1 MFLRRDLPPVAE
13 RKQGNETRQIG
24 GVAVTNPLWFAPL
37 AAISMAPV
45 RDFYR
50 ELGAGLTHTEMIS
63 CAGLLH
69 GNRVTRKMLPREG
82 ESPLV
87 LQIFGDSPEEIARGA
102 EEALR
107 YGALPEAVEV
117 NMACPV
123 RKVMRRKEGAALLN
137 YPKIAGAMIK
147 SLQPLGIPV
156 WGKIRLCGPGQPL
169 ETEEFCEVLL
179 EAGAMHIS
187 VHGRTPA
194 QKYAGSSN
202 RDEVG
207 AIAVRF
213 PGYISGSG
221 DVYTPED
228 VRDYL
233 RRGCVGVLLARG
245 VICNPFLFPQALKI
259 LGYPVEETLANPS
272 LRFRVQ
278 ALLHLAE
285 RMVAEEGEKAAVV
298 LLKRFL
304 GGIFR
309 GLSGAVELRRTIGS
323 IKDWPSLEK
332 VVREW
337 ELFISERGEHYGGTA
352 GAYGTESSAGG
363 RNSSGEKR

>member
-1 MFLRRDLPPVAE
+1 MPARTVMDNQKV
-13 RKQGNETRQIG
+13 IG
-24 GVAVTNPLWFAPL
+24 GVRVANPLWFAPL

-45 RDFYR
+45 RRFYR
-50 ELGAGLTHTEMIS
+50 ELGAGLTHTEMVS

-87 LQIFGDSPEEIARGA
+87 LQIFGDSPEEIARGT

-107 YGALPEAVEV
+107 HGAPPEAIEI

-123 RKVMRRKEGAALLN
+123 RKVMRRNEGAALLK
-137 YPKIAGAMIK
+137 YPKIAAAMMN
-147 SLQPLGIPV
+147 SLRPLGIPL
-156 WGKIRLCGPGQPL
+156 WGKIRLCGPGEPL
-169 ETEEFCEVLL
+169 ETGDFCEILL
-179 EAGAMHIS
+179 EAGAVHIS
-187 VHGRTPA
+187 LHGRTPI
-194 QKYAGSSN
+194 QKYAGSSD
-202 RDEVG
+202 RG
-207 AIAVRF
+207 AVEAVAKRF
-213 PGYISGSG
+213 PGIISGSG
-221 DVYTPED
+221 DIYTPED
-228 VRDYL
+228 AQDYL

-245 VICNPFLFPQALKI
+245 AIRNPFLFPQTLKL
-259 LGYPVEETLANPS
+259 LGYPVEERLENPS
-272 LRFRVQ
+272 LRSRVQ

-285 RMVAEEGEKAAVV
+285 QMVTEEGEKAAVV

-323 IKDWPSLEK
+323 ITDWPSLER

-352 GAYGTESSAGG
+352 GEHGTDPSAGG
-363 RNSSGEKR
+363 GDSSGEEG

>member
-1 MFLRRDLPPVAE
+1 MDNF
-13 RKQGNETRQIG
+13 KIIG
-24 GVAVTNPLWFAPL
+24 GVRVANPLWFAPL

-45 RDFYR
+45 RRFYR
-50 ELGAGLTHTEMIS
+50 DLGAGLTHTEMVS

-69 GNRVTRKMLPREG
+69 GNRVTRHMLPQEG

-87 LQIFGDSPEEIARGA
+87 LQIFGDSPEEIVRGA
-102 EEALR
+102 QEALR
-107 YGALPEAVEV
+107 HGAPPEALEI

-123 RKVMRRKEGAALLN
+123 RKVMRRKEGAALLK
-137 YPKIAGAMIK
+137 YPNIAGAMIQ

-156 WGKIRLCGPGQPL
+156 WGKIRLCGPGEPL

-179 EAGAMHIS
+179 EAGAAHIS
-187 VHGRTPA
+187 LHGRTPA
-194 QKYAGSSN
+194 QKYAGSSD
-202 RDEVG
+202 RD
-207 AIAVRF
+207 AVEAVARRF
-213 PGYISGSG
+213 PGLISGSG

-228 VRDYL
+228 VQDYL

-245 VICNPFLFPQALKI
+245 AIRNPFLFPQTLKA
-259 LGYPVEETLANPS
+259 LGYSLDEGAANPPLS
-272 LRFRVQ
+272 SRVE

-285 RMVAEEGEKAAVV
+285 RMVEEEGEKAAVV

-323 IKDWPSLEK
+323 ITDWPSLEK

-337 ELFISERGEHYGGTA
+337 ELFISERGEHYGGAA
-352 GAYGTESSAGG
+352 GTHGTDPSAGRG
-363 RNSSGEKR
+363 DSSGEKR